1 MKTIFRSFAMVSF
14 YVVLAGFLSSAV
26 CEGNDELDCA
36 ALTTKYATKAQ
47 EVANSISNGGQ
58 LDCNEIS
65 DLYNEFFDLLRKGK
79 NCENIKTAIQAAGFN
94 SVDDFITEYEVV
106 LSDIGC

>member
-36 ALTTKYATKAQ
+36 ALTAKYSTKIQ
-47 EVANSISNGGQ
+47 EIANSISNGGQ
-58 LDCNEIS
+58 LDCNEITE
-65 DLYNEFFDLLRKGK
+65 LYEEFFDLLRKGK
-79 NCENIKTAIQAAGFN
+79 NCENIKTAVEAAGYS
-94 SVDDFITEYEVV
+94 SVDAFIDEYEVE
-106 LSDIGC
+106 LADIGC